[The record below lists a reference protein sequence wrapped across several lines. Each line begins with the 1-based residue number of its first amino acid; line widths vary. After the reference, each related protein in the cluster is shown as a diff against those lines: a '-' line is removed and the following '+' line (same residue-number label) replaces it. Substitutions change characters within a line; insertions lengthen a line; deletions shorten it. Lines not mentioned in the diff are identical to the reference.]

1 MSFFRSRGM
10 REGVMER
17 DPSNQW
23 IEATNMKRFAV
34 EPKFDETAK
43 MAQFNVETV
52 TALDD
57 DRGDHPVRPA
67 ADLKAEL
74 LKLTAQFYQ
83 GSGDDAPA
91 FFGRGELFIPPR
103 LEAASHLASIEPP
116 DARADAARALV
127 DVRADGFVGA
137 VVGAFA
143 RHRPLILTP
152 DDFWTCISFA
162 FAKHVEANA
171 EELRDRF
178 VAHAGKKALHVE
190 CDDFSLGATPPEQWE
205 ARAISGFSEQIRA
218 HIGAATH
225 DAIAAPFSTTG
236 ALEAAAA
243 QVTLMA
249 AMKKYFSY
257 SMSTMCG
264 VPWIRLEGTRDDF
277 DELVRRAAALR
288 ERVLPAF
295 ADAWLSHLIPVL
307 ERVAASRRGE
317 VDHLFWQ
324 NMVKVR
330 QHGFGSGAHESIS
343 GWIAL
348 LFPYLQGG
356 ELSPHLRPWR
366 EMTAGHGPRP
376 EEFPSVLSSAPVE
389 WDFNGATQ
397 NLHFHAGFVGVAVDA
412 PTRALRPAI
421 GWMVTH
427 DPPSSPAGRRDF
439 LENELAELVA
449 GHAPK
454 GVEPSAL
461 VARLLEADEP
471 FTPKEVAAIL
481 APSADAPGFVSVM
494 RQTHGPSRIAR
505 IQKELVAL
513 RKANVGG
520 AAPSP

>member
-1 MSFFRSRGM
+1 MSFFGSRGM

-17 DPSNQW
+17 DPSNEW
-23 IEATNMKRFAV
+23 IEATNLKLFKV
-34 EPKFDETAK
+34 EPKFEATAEW
-43 MAQFNVETV
+43 AQFNVETV
-52 TALDD
+52 NALDD
-57 DRGDHPVRPA
+57 GRDGKPELRPA
-67 ADLKAEL
+67 AEVRAAL
-74 LKLTAQFYQ
+74 LGLTKQFYA
-83 GSGDDAPA
+83 GGGDDAPA
-91 FFGRGELFIPPR
+91 FFGRGDLLIPPR

-116 DARADAARALV
+116 SARADARGLV
-127 DVRADGFVGA
+127 EVRADGFVGA

-143 RHRPLILTP
+143 RHRPLILSP
-152 DDFWTCISFA
+152 DDFWQCISFA
-162 FAKHVEANA
+162 FAKHVEAHA

-190 CDDFSLGATPPEQWE
+190 CDDFALGATPPEQWE
-205 ARAISGFSEQIRA
+205 ARAISGFSAQIRA

-225 DAIAAPFSTTG
+225 DAVAAPFSTTG
-236 ALEAAAA
+236 PVEAAAA

-264 VPWIRLEGTRDDF
+264 VPWVKLEGTARDWDQ
-277 DELVRRAAALR
+277 LVGRAAALR
-288 ERVLPAF
+288 ALVLPAF
-295 ADAWLSHLIPVL
+295 ADAWLSRLLPVL
-307 ERVAASRRGE
+307 ELVAASRRGE

-389 WDFNGATQ
+389 WDYNGATQ
-397 NLHFHAGFVGVAVDA
+397 HLHFHAGFVGVAVDA

-421 GWMVTH
+421 GWAITH
-427 DPPSSPAGRRDF
+427 DPPSSPAGQRDF
-439 LENELAELVA
+439 LESELAELVA
-449 GHAPK
+449 GHAPQ
-454 GVEPSAL
+454 GVDPSAL

-471 FTPKEVAAIL
+471 LTPKAVAGIL
-481 APSADAPGFVSVM
+481 APGGDAPPRGVFH
-494 RQTHGPSRIAR
+494 QHGPSRIAR
-505 IQKELVAL
+505 IQRGILAL

-520 AAPSP
+520 AAPGP